1 MKLIYEV
8 TQELHQ
14 IIVNINQAFIDGEF
28 DHFEDPLG
36 ERDRLIA
43 TYLVTRLDK
52 HNETTPQEAHQ
63 TLPTV

>member
-1 MKLIYEV
+1 MKLIHEV
-8 TQELHQ
+8 TDELHT

-52 HNETTPQEAHQ
+52 SNETTPKETRQA
-63 TLPTV
+63 LPIV

>member
-1 MKLIYEV
+1 MKLIHEV

-36 ERDRLIA
+36 ERDRLISQ
-43 TYLVTRLDK
+43 YLTRRLDR
-52 HNETTPQEAHQ
+52 NETTPEEAHQ
-63 TLPTV
+63 TLPTL

>member
-14 IIVNINQAFIDGEF
+14 IIVNINQAFVDGEF
-28 DHFEDPLG
+28 DHFADPLG

-52 HNETTPQEAHQ
+52 SNETTPKETRQA
-63 TLPTV
+63 LPIV

>member
-1 MKLIYEV
+1 MKLIHEV

-36 ERDRLIA
+36 ERDRLISQ
-43 TYLVTRLDK
+43 YLTIRLDQ
-52 HNETTPQEAHQ
+52 HETTPQEAH
-63 TLPTV
+63 

>member
-36 ERDRLIA
+36 ERDRLISQ
-43 TYLVTRLDK
+43 YLTRRLDK
-52 HNETTPQEAHQ
+52 HNETAPQEAH
-63 TLPTV
+63 